1 MDTQLRNPYFTHTE
15 KEINMSAVFTHAGV
29 STLNGVT
36 KARFANDALRVKVL
50 AKNGHRDIDI
60 IELANP
66 MSKEDAVAFLISID
80 FATQNGVTNAATQAA
95 LEDAI
100 EKRAPKAE
108 KAPKVAKAPKAKA
121 PAKKGPTMD
130 AIKAK
135 VAAAKKAP
143 VATKSKAQITAEL
156 ADLEDAPY

>member
-1 MDTQLRNPYFTHTE
+1 
-15 KEINMSAVFTHAGV
+15 MSKSFTHAGV
-29 STLNGVT
+29 SKLDGEFKV
-36 KARFANDALRVKVL
+36 RFANDALRTKVL
-50 AKNGHRDIDI
+50 IKNGHTDIDI
-60 IELANP
+60 IELKHA
-66 MSKEDAVAFLISID
+66 MSKEDAVAFLMAID
-80 FATQNGVTNAATQAA
+80 FATKDGVTNKEVQAA
-95 LEDAI
+95 LEAEVD
-100 EKRAPKAE
+100 KRSETPKAE
-108 KAPKVAKAPKAKA
+108 KAPKAVKAKV